1 MVQTVK
7 NLPAMLETR
16 VRSLGR
22 DHPLEKGM
30 VTHSRFLPGGFHG
43 WRSLAAYSQWGQK
56 ESDTAERLIRSLFTF
71 RGKDTE
77 QLRI

>member
-1 MVQTVK
+1 MLQTVK

-16 VRSLGR
+16 VRFLGR
-22 DHPLEKGM
+22 DDPLEKGM

-56 ESDTAERLIRSLFTF
+56 ESDTAERLTPSLFTF
-71 RGKDTE
+71 RGKDAE

>member
-56 ESDTAERLIRSLFTF
+56 ESDTAERLIRLLFTF